1 MTKGQGVSKNIYVRL
16 TYLFLFVCL
25 FGIEFIKLGSI
36 MRFGRSGK
44 DHIMRFGRSDPEQ
57 SEEKRKWVKVA
68 KFQDVF

>member
-1 MTKGQGVSKNIYVRL
+1 
-16 TYLFLFVCL
+16 
-25 FGIEFIKLGSI
+25 

-68 KFQDVF
+68 KFQDVKPYLF

>member
-1 MTKGQGVSKNIYVRL
+1 
-16 TYLFLFVCL
+16 
-25 FGIEFIKLGSI
+25 

-68 KFQDVF
+68 KFQDVFRFLILN

>member
-1 MTKGQGVSKNIYVRL
+1 
-16 TYLFLFVCL
+16 
-25 FGIEFIKLGSI
+25 

-68 KFQDVF
+68 KFQDVKPYLFQKLVLIYLGLLTFHENSNHGRENY